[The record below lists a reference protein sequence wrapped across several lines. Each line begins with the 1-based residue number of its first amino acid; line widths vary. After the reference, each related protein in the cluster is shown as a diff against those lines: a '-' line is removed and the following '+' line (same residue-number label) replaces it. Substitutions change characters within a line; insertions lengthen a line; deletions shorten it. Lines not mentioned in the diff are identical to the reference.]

1 MKTQDLVLIPATVH
15 GTPSGNYDGSSL
27 DFDGTRQKA
36 SDYYISKSGTQS
48 VLFDVNDFI
57 GDVKIQGTLDA
68 DPEADVQWFD
78 IYEFPDDSSATT
90 ATISHT
96 IKGNFTW
103 LRARVTNFTGGVIN
117 SVTLTY

>member
-1 MKTQDLVLIPATVH
+1 MKTTDLVLIPETVH

-36 SDYYISKSGTQS
+36 SDYYISRIGTQS
-48 VLFDVNDFI
+48 VLFSVNDFI
-57 GDVKIQGTLDA
+57 GDVVIQGTLDA
-68 DPEADVQWFD
+68 DPVTDAQWFD

-90 ATISHT
+90 ANISYAV
-96 IKGNFTW
+96 KGNFTW
-103 LRARVTNFTGGVIN
+103 LRAQVKNFTGGTIN

>member
-1 MKTQDLVLIPATVH
+1 MKTTDLVLIPETVY

-36 SDYYISKSGTQS
+36 SDYYISRIGTQS
-48 VLFDVNDFI
+48 VLFSVNDFI
-57 GDVKIQGTLDA
+57 GDVVIQGTLDA
-68 DPEADVQWFD
+68 DPVADDQWFD

-90 ATISHT
+90 ATISYAV
-96 IKGNFTW
+96 KGNFTW
-103 LRARVTNFTGGVIN
+103 LRAQVKNFTGGTIN